1 MWLNELR
8 LLYLVFGD
16 GDVLVFGMTDLI
28 AYYAKPAAERF
39 VQLHCSELRKMVA
52 WLTARSGEEGLF
64 FAADDGWLLQMQVPD
79 EWQKEKT
86 TLFPPVPNEEK
97 EPAATEIA
105 KPEESVMEMNLA
117 QEHLLKLPKPR
128 GGRDKVRQFKERVI
142 AIYEAVGSHRP
153 RHYDVWLEAAR
164 GVVLPGAKPSAT
176 RSFLWR
182 LENENELI
190 KFVANTGKPGKWY
203 EWNLPRLEE
212 CFGLLSKDV
221 VGDNLPIAEEA
232 SSAAASPASAP
243 APSPEEV
250 ATVQEEVPDAIAEV
264 VQPLTEPEKAAEF
277 AEFVATAQL
286 SYLDQLRAQHAEAV
300 AAYEAQH
307 ERIQEARMQISTWNN
322 ALRQAENAVLPLAA
336 TMSERE
342 KELKAELQS
351 IAQTEVLKI
360 AHQLKDLSPDVREQ
374 VMRLLSGQQ
383 R

>member
-1 MWLNELR
+1 
-8 LLYLVFGD
+8 
-16 GDVLVFGMTDLI
+16 
-28 AYYAKPAAERF
+28 
-39 VQLHCSELRKMVA
+39 
-52 WLTARSGEEGLF
+52 
-64 FAADDGWLLQMQVPD
+64 
-79 EWQKEKT
+79 
-86 TLFPPVPNEEK
+86 
-97 EPAATEIA
+97 
-105 KPEESVMEMNLA
+105 MEMNLA

-243 APSPEEV
+243 APSPKEV
-250 ATVQEEVPDAIAEV
+250 ATVQDEVPDAVVEV
-264 VQPLTEPEKAAEF
+264 VQPLTEPEQAAEF
-277 AEFVATAQL
+277 AEFVATAEL

-300 AAYEAQH
+300 AAFSAAG
-307 ERIQEARMQISTWNN
+307 ARLG
-322 ALRQAENAVLPLAA
+322 AARRAVFDAENLAQDA
-336 TMSERE
+336 
-342 KELKAELQS
+342 KNELRRRAKALDEEVQS
-351 IAQTEVLKI
+351 IAETEVKKI
-360 AHQLKDLSPDVREQ
+360 VQQLKGLSPDVGERAIQ
-374 VMRLLSGQQ
+374 MLLDRQK
-383 R
+383 